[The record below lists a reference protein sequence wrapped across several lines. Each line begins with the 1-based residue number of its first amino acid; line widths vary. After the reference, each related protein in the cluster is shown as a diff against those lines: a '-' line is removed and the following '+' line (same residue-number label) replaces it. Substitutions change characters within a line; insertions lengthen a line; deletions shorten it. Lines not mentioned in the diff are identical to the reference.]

1 MSILCVYYSITG
13 NVKGSRRRSHAP
25 TLLSVDEQGVTFRS
39 YRDGQK
45 VTLTPGVLVQKYS
58 LTGTKVLANW
68 YKRTNTDAKTH
79 LESTV
84 QHQKKL
90 GADIIIPLDELPPY
104 RVEKT
109 RLRQSL
115 LLSHR
120 WEACVL
126 SLLAVPVQKY
136 RY

>member
-1 MSILCVYYSITG
+1 M
-13 NVKGSRRRSHAP
+13 
-25 TLLSVDEQGVTFRS
+25 
-39 YRDGQK
+39 
-45 VTLTPGVLVQKYS
+45 VQKYS
-58 LTGTKVLANW
+58 LTGTKVQILTP
-68 YKRTNTDAKTH
+68 KMH

-126 SLLAVPVQKY
+126 SLLALLVQKY